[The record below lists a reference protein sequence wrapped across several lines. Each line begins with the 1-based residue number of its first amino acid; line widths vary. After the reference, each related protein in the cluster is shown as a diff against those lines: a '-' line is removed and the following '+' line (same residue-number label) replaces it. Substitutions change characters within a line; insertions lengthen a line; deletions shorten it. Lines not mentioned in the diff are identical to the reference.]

1 VSHSFS
7 HHIENPA
14 TVSQINLP
22 TTKFGCHSVF
32 LSGDRL
38 YAKPKYSLYVYS
50 VSDHKSPIAT
60 YQLKGLCSSG
70 IITDNHLYL
79 SDFDRLYVFEVTTSV
94 NQPLL
99 TPKIFDTKKLA
110 ANKMLRVQDEII
122 LAGFK

>member
-1 VSHSFS
+1 M
-7 HHIENPA
+7 PA

-22 TTKFGCHSVF
+22 KNEHGCLSLF

-38 YAKPKYSLYVYS
+38 YAAAEETLYVYT

-60 YQLKGLCSSG
+60 YELSDWCFSG

-79 SDFDRLYVFEVTTSV
+79 SVYKKLYVFEVTTSI

-99 TPKIFDTKKLA
+99 PPKIIYT
-110 ANKMLRVQDEII
+110 
-122 LAGFK
+122 